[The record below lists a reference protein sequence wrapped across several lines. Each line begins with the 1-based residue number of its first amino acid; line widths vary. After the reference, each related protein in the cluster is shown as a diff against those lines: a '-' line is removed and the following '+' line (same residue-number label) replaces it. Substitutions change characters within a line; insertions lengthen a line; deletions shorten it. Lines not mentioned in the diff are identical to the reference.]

1 MTTDDTTT
9 PPAAAH
15 AAALRAVLA
24 LRAALDTQRDNGA
37 AYTDPVAVSR
47 YLARDFR
54 AALETAERAVADA
67 LPAWTPADF
76 RRACN
81 GDAAVREEVTAWR
94 DRRWNMVDVS
104 ELAGTGD
111 DDTDGET
118 WTVLRGWSRFVV
130 REVPR
135 YEVRAG
141 KVGHYVH
148 DNESNDEHEPS
159 AEVFEATGVD
169 PEESVFG
176 PDTAR
181 ALVDVCNEDAATVY
195 LVRDTDAGGDAR
207 DGDRYGPFAD
217 HDGYDATDEEDAAR
231 AAEAANL
238 EDYRANA
245 CGWPFAWNTA
255 AAIDERD
262 ADEFAAAGFVVA
274 THEPSGQVYAGID
287 GGGYD
292 FLEAHWS
299 RVFLAFRLCG
309 TYAPPCIYVPTADG
323 LRRVVR
329 GE

>member
-1 MTTDDTTT
+1 MSETE
-9 PPAAAH
+9 
-15 AAALRAVLA
+15 
-24 LRAALDTQRDNGA
+24 
-37 AYTDPVAVSR
+37 
-47 YLARDFR
+47 YLNASARDSLVPLADLLRLAGVRELDAAGVSALLAGDFR
-54 AALETAERAVADA
+54 RALETAERAVADA

-94 DRRWNMVDVS
+94 DRRWNMVYVS
-104 ELAGTGD
+104 ELAGTGC

-118 WTVLRGWSRFVV
+118 WTLLRGSSRFEV

-135 YEVRAG
+135 YEVRRSKASG
-141 KVGHYVH
+141 SGLSYVH
-148 DNESNDEHEPS
+148 DNETNEPADDSDAVEALGMSEQDALTEKDAHAVAAWLASNAP
-159 AEVFEATGVD
+159 G
-169 PEESVFG
+169 
-176 PDTAR
+176 R
-181 ALVDVCNEDAATVY
+181 EDDTVY
-195 LVRDTDAGGDAR
+195 AVWDTDNDTDAR

-217 HDGYDATDEEDAAR
+217 YDATDEEDAAR

-245 CGWPFAWNTA
+245 CGWPFAWHTA

-329 GE
+329 TDDKAGV

>member
-1 MTTDDTTT
+1 
-9 PPAAAH
+9 
-15 AAALRAVLA
+15 VLA

-54 AALETAERAVADA
+54 AALETAKRAVADA
-67 LPAWTPADF
+67 LPALAPEDF
-76 RRACN
+76 RRLCN

-104 ELAGTGD
+104 ELAGTGE

-135 YEVRAG
+135 YEVRAA

-159 AEVFEATGVD
+159 ADVFEATGVD
-169 PEESVFG
+169 PEESVLG

-181 ALVDVCNEDAATVY
+181 ALVDVCNEDSATVY
-195 LVRDTDAGGDAR
+195 LVWDTEAGGDAR
-207 DGDRYGPFAD
+207 DGDRYGPFVEYD
-217 HDGYDATDEEDAAR
+217 IYDATDEDDATR
-231 AAEAANL
+231 AAEGANI

-245 CGWPFAWNTA
+245 NGWPFAWNTA
-255 AAIDERD
+255 AAIDKRD
-262 ADEFAAAGFVVA
+262 ADDFAAAGFVVA
-274 THEPSGQVYAGID
+274 THEPSGQTYAGID

-299 RVFLAFRLCG
+299 RLYLACLLFG
-309 TYAPPCIYVPTADG
+309 KYAPACIYVPTADG